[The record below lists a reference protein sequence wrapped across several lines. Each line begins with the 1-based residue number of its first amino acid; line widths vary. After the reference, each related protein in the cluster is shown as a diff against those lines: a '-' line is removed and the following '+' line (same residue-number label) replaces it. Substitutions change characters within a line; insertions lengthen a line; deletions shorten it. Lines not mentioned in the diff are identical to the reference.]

1 MKNLKKKR
9 RIQII
14 IILIISLAISSILIG
29 YGLRDGISYFK
40 SPTDLTNNPLSS
52 TKLIR
57 IGGLVEVG
65 SLLIN
70 SNGGLNFKVT
80 DGNKSVLVSYSGIL
94 PDLFSEG
101 QGMIGKGYFKSNLFV
116 AKEILAKHDEKY
128 MPIEVIDVL
137 KEQGVFRS
145 TTVRD

>member
-14 IILIISLAISSILIG
+14 IILITSLAISSILIG

-40 SPTDLTNNPLSS
+40 SPTDLANNPPSS

-70 SNGGLNFKVT
+70 SSGSINFKVT
-80 DGNKSVLVSYSGIL
+80 DGNESISVSYSGIL

-128 MPIEVIDVL
+128 MPREL
-137 KEQGVFRS
+137 ENTLNRN
-145 TTVRD
+145 

>member
-1 MKNLKKKR
+1 M
-9 RIQII
+9 
-14 IILIISLAISSILIG
+14 AISSILIG

-40 SPTDLTNNPLSS
+40 SPTDLANNPPSS

-70 SNGGLNFKVT
+70 SSGSINFKVT
-80 DGNKSVLVSYSGIL
+80 DGNESISVSYSGIL

-145 TTVRD
+145 TTARD

>member
-14 IILIISLAISSILIG
+14 IILITSLAISSILIG

-40 SPTDLTNNPLSS
+40 SPTDLANNPPSS

-70 SNGGLNFKVT
+70 SSGSINFKVT
-80 DGNKSVLVSYSGIL
+80 DGNESISVSYSGIP

-101 QGMIGKGYFKSNLFV
+101 QGMVGKGYFKSNLFV

-145 TTVRD
+145 TTVSD

>member
-14 IILIISLAISSILIG
+14 IILITSLAISSILIG

-40 SPTDLTNNPLSS
+40 SPTDLANNPPSS

-70 SNGGLNFKVT
+70 SSGSINFKVT
-80 DGNKSVLVSYSGIL
+80 DGNESIPVSYSGIL

-145 TTVRD
+145 TTARD

>member
-14 IILIISLAISSILIG
+14 IILITSLAISSILIG

-40 SPTDLTNNPLSS
+40 SPTDLANNPPSS

-70 SNGGLNFKVT
+70 SSGSINFKVT
-80 DGNKSVLVSYSGIL
+80 DGNESISVSYSGWG
-94 PDLFSEG
+94 P
-101 QGMIGKGYFKSNLFV
+101 
-116 AKEILAKHDEKY
+116 
-128 MPIEVIDVL
+128 
-137 KEQGVFRS
+137 
-145 TTVRD
+145 

>member
-14 IILIISLAISSILIG
+14 IILITSLAISSILIG

-40 SPTDLTNNPLSS
+40 SPTDLANNPPSS

-70 SNGGLNFKVT
+70 SNGSINFKVT
-80 DGNKSVLVSYSGIL
+80 DGNESISVSYSGIL

>member
-14 IILIISLAISSILIG
+14 IILITSLAISSILIG

-40 SPTDLTNNPLSS
+40 SPTDLANNPPSS

-70 SNGGLNFKVT
+70 SSGSINFKVT
-80 DGNKSVLVSYSGIL
+80 DGNESISVSYSGIL

-137 KEQGVFRS
+137 KEQGVYKS
-145 TTVRD
+145 TTARD

>member
-14 IILIISLAISSILIG
+14 IILITSLAISSILIG

-40 SPTDLTNNPLSS
+40 SPTDLANNPPSS

-65 SLLIN
+65 SLLID
-70 SNGGLNFKVT
+70 SNGSINFKVT
-80 DGNKSVLVSYSGIL
+80 DGNESISVSYSGIL

-101 QGMIGKGYFKSNLFV
+101 QGMVGKGYFKSNLFV

>member
-14 IILIISLAISSILIG
+14 IILITSLAISSILIG

-40 SPTDLTNNPLSS
+40 SPTDLANNPPSS

-70 SNGGLNFKVT
+70 SSGSINFKVT
-80 DGNKSVLVSYSGIL
+80 DGNESISVSYSGIL

-137 KEQGVFRS
+137 KEQGVFKS
-145 TTVRD
+145 TTARD

>member
-14 IILIISLAISSILIG
+14 IILITSLAISSILIG

-40 SPTDLTNNPLSS
+40 SPTDLANNPPSS

-65 SLLIN
+65 SLLID
-70 SNGGLNFKVT
+70 SSGSINFKVT
-80 DGNKSVLVSYSGIL
+80 DGNESISVSYSGIL

-101 QGMIGKGYFKSNLFV
+101 QGMVGKGYFKSNLFV

>member
-14 IILIISLAISSILIG
+14 IILITSLAISSILIG

-40 SPTDLTNNPLSS
+40 SPTDLANNPPSS

-65 SLLIN
+65 SLLID
-70 SNGGLNFKVT
+70 SSGSINFKVT
-80 DGNKSVLVSYSGIL
+80 DGNESISVSYSGIL

-101 QGMIGKGYFKSNLFV
+101 QGMIGKGYFKSNLFI

-145 TTVRD
+145 TTARD

>member
-14 IILIISLAISSILIG
+14 IILITSLAISSILIG

-40 SPTDLTNNPLSS
+40 SPTDLANNPPSS

-65 SLLIN
+65 SLLID
-70 SNGGLNFKVT
+70 SSGSINFKVT
-80 DGNKSVLVSYSGIL
+80 DGNESISVSYSGIL

-101 QGMIGKGYFKSNLFV
+101 QGMVGKGYFKSNLFV

-145 TTVRD
+145 TTARD

>member
-14 IILIISLAISSILIG
+14 IILITSLAISSILIG

-40 SPTDLTNNPLSS
+40 SPTDLANNPPSS

-70 SNGGLNFKVT
+70 SSGSINFKVT
-80 DGNKSVLVSYSGIL
+80 DGNESISVSYSGIL

-101 QGMIGKGYFKSNLFV
+101 QGMIGKGYFKSNLFL

-145 TTVRD
+145 TTARD

>member
-14 IILIISLAISSILIG
+14 LILITSLAISSILIG

-40 SPTDLTNNPLSS
+40 SPTDLANNPPSS

-65 SLLIN
+65 SLLID
-70 SNGGLNFKVT
+70 SSGSINFKVT
-80 DGNKSVLVSYSGIL
+80 DGNESISVSYSGIL

>member
-14 IILIISLAISSILIG
+14 IILITSLAISSILIG

-40 SPTDLTNNPLSS
+40 SPTDLANNPPSS

-65 SLLIN
+65 SLLID
-70 SNGGLNFKVT
+70 SSGSINFKVT
-80 DGNKSVLVSYSGIL
+80 DGNESISVSYSGIL

-101 QGMIGKGYFKSNLFV
+101 QGMIGKGYFKSNLFI

>member
-14 IILIISLAISSILIG
+14 IILITSLAISSILIG

-40 SPTDLTNNPLSS
+40 SPTDLANNPPSS

-65 SLLIN
+65 SLLID
-70 SNGGLNFKVT
+70 SSGSINFKVT
-80 DGNKSVLVSYSGIL
+80 DGNESISVSYSGIL

>member
-14 IILIISLAISSILIG
+14 IILITSLAISSILIG

-40 SPTDLTNNPLSS
+40 SPTDLANNPPSS

-65 SLLIN
+65 SLLID
-70 SNGGLNFKVT
+70 SSGSINFKVT
-80 DGNKSVLVSYSGIL
+80 DGNESISVSYSGIL

-101 QGMIGKGYFKSNLFV
+101 QGMVGKGYFKSNLFV

-145 TTVRD
+145 ITVRD

>member
-14 IILIISLAISSILIG
+14 IILITSLVISSILIG

-40 SPTDLTNNPLSS
+40 SPTDLANNPPSS

-70 SNGGLNFKVT
+70 SSGSINFKVT
-80 DGNKSVLVSYSGIL
+80 DGNESISVSYSGIL

-145 TTVRD
+145 TTARD

>member
-14 IILIISLAISSILIG
+14 IILITSLAISSILIG

-40 SPTDLTNNPLSS
+40 SPTDLANNPPSS

-65 SLLIN
+65 SLLID
-70 SNGGLNFKVT
+70 SSGSINFRVT
-80 DGNKSVLVSYSGIL
+80 DGNESISVSYSGIL

-101 QGMIGKGYFKSNLFV
+101 QGMVGKGYFKSNLFV

-145 TTVRD
+145 TTVSD

>member
-14 IILIISLAISSILIG
+14 IILITSLAISSILIG

-40 SPTDLTNNPLSS
+40 SPTDLANNPPSS

-65 SLLIN
+65 SLLIDG
-70 SNGGLNFKVT
+70 SGSINFKVT
-80 DGNKSVLVSYSGIL
+80 DGNESISVSYSGIL

>member
-40 SPTDLTNNPLSS
+40 SPTDLTNNPPSS

-70 SNGGLNFKVT
+70 SNGGINFKVT

-137 KEQGVFRS
+137 KEQGVFKS
-145 TTVRD
+145 TTVSD

>member
-14 IILIISLAISSILIG
+14 IILITSLAISSILIG

-40 SPTDLTNNPLSS
+40 SPTDLANNPPSS

-65 SLLIN
+65 SLLID
-70 SNGGLNFKVT
+70 SSGSINFKVT
-80 DGNKSVLVSYSGIL
+80 DGNESISVSYSGIL

-145 TTVRD
+145 TTARD

>member
-14 IILIISLAISSILIG
+14 IILITSLAISSILIG

-40 SPTDLTNNPLSS
+40 SPTDLANNPPSS

-70 SNGGLNFKVT
+70 SSGSINFKVT
-80 DGNKSVLVSYSGIL
+80 DGNESISVSYSGIL

-145 TTVRD
+145 TTARD

>member
-14 IILIISLAISSILIG
+14 IILITSLAISSILIG

-40 SPTDLTNNPLSS
+40 SPTDLANNPPSS

-70 SNGGLNFKVT
+70 SSGSINFKVT
-80 DGNKSVLVSYSGIL
+80 DGNESISVSYSGIL

-116 AKEILAKHDEKY
+116 AKEI
-128 MPIEVIDVL
+128 
-137 KEQGVFRS
+137 
-145 TTVRD
+145 

>member
-14 IILIISLAISSILIG
+14 IILITSLAIASILIG

-40 SPTDLTNNPLSS
+40 SPTDLANNPPSS

-70 SNGGLNFKVT
+70 SSGSINFKVT
-80 DGNKSVLVSYSGIL
+80 DGNESTSVSYSGIL

-145 TTVRD
+145 TTARD

>member
-14 IILIISLAISSILIG
+14 IILITSLAISSILIG

-40 SPTDLTNNPLSS
+40 SPTDLANNPPSS

-70 SNGGLNFKVT
+70 SSGSINFKVT
-80 DGNKSVLVSYSGIL
+80 DGNESISVSYSGIL